1 MPIQYNTPVNK
12 MYYQDIPTCYHEIWV
27 KKKSDL
33 KYTPSCEMSK
43 KFAKLLGKKI
53 LTAQHLL
60 VIESM
65 GYVVEIDKNII
76 GK

>member
-1 MPIQYNTPVNK
+1 MNK
-12 MYYQDIPTCYHEIWV
+12 MYYQDIPKCYHEIWV

-33 KYTPSCEMSK
+33 RYVPACPMSN
-43 KFAKLLGKKI
+43 KFAKLLRKKI
-53 LTAQHLL
+53 LTAQHLS

-65 GYVVEIDKNII
+65 GYVVEIDKKII